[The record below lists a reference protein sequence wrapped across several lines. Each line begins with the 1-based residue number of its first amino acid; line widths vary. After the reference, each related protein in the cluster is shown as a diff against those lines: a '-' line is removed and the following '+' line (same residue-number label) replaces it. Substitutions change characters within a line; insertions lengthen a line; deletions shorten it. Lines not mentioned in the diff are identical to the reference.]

1 MFDAAHALA
10 YSAVLAWVM
19 VMAAAGLGG
28 QLWTPGGLKYSLG
41 NRGEAR
47 EKSDLAGRADR
58 AAKNMLENLVLF
70 ASLVAAAHFAG
81 SHNKLVVIGANVFFW
96 ARVAYWPVYLA
107 GIPVVRTLIW
117 SVGVAGM
124 GMIAVSV

>member
-10 YSAVLAWVM
+10 YSAVLGWVM
-19 VMAAAGLGG
+19 VMAAAALGG
-28 QLWTPGGLKYSLG
+28 ELWTAGGWRYSLG
-41 NRGEAR
+41 NRAEPR
-47 EKSDLAGRADR
+47 DKTSLAGRADR

-70 ASLVAAAHFAG
+70 APLVAAAHFAG
-81 SHNKLVVIGANVFFW
+81 SHNKLVVVGANVFFW

-107 GIPVVRTLIW
+107 GIPVLRTLIW
-117 SVGVAGM
+117 GVGVAGM